1 MLRLLPEAPAHRPAR
16 EALLDRCF
24 GPARHRKTCELL
36 RRDRSPADGLAFSLV
51 EGESLV
57 GTVRLWHVTAGS
69 AGPALLLGPVAVTP
83 DRQSQG
89 LGALLMRHGLAE
101 AERLGHAAILLVGD
115 APYYTRFGF
124 RQALTEGLALPGPV
138 ERERFLGLELVPG
151 SLAGARGM
159 VSASG
164 AIESLPDVAAIAAL
178 YSSRPTE
185 RHSNPTHASA
195 R

>member
-1 MLRLLPEAPAHRPAR
+1 MPRSLPETPAHRPAR

-36 RRDRSPADGLAFSLV
+36 RRDRNPASGLAFSLL
-51 EGESLV
+51 EGESLI
-57 GTVRLWHVTAGS
+57 GTLRLWHVTAGS

-83 DRQSQG
+83 ERQSQG

-101 AERLGHAAILLVGD
+101 AERLGHGAILLVGD

-124 RQALTEGLALPGPV
+124 SRSLTEGLAMPGPV
-138 ERERFLGLELVPG
+138 ELERFLGLELLSG
-151 SLAGARGM
+151 SLTGARGI

-164 AIESLPDVAAIAAL
+164 PVESQPDVAAIAAL
-178 YSSRPTE
+178 HSSFPME

>member
-36 RRDRSPADGLAFSLV
+36 RRDRSPVADLAFSLI
-51 EGESLV
+51 EGKSLI

-83 DRQSQG
+83 GRQSHG

-101 AERLGHAAILLVGD
+101 AERLGHGAILLVGD
-115 APYYTRFGF
+115 GPYYTRFGF
-124 RQALTEGLALPGPV
+124 GRSLTEGLAQPGPV
-138 ERERFLGLELVPG
+138 ERERFLGLELLPG
-151 SLAGARGM
+151 SLAGACGM
-159 VSASG
+159 VFASG
-164 AIESLPDVAAIAAL
+164 AIESMPDIAAIAAL
-178 YSSRPTE
+178 HSFRHTE
-185 RHSNPTHASA
+185 RHSNLTHASA